1 MADRVSVL
9 GVGVHAVDLE
19 GTLKLVAED
28 IGKQGKGFICL
39 APAHNVMAC
48 RKDPGLR
55 VVFNHSLLNVPDG
68 MGVVWLLRLLG
79 HPAGRVYGPDLLIA
93 ACEKGLEN
101 GWRHF
106 FLGGAPDVA
115 SRLIAELQNRFPKL
129 KQAGS
134 YSPSFFGGTRANET
148 QAMVKQINASR
159 ADIVWVGLGSPKQEH
174 WMSEFRPYL
183 NAPLLIGVGAAFD
196 FLSGT
201 KPQAPVWIQRIGLEW
216 LFRLV
221 SEPRRLWRRYA
232 NYPLFVLLAMM
243 QILGLKRYPLEETK

>member
-1 MADRVSVL
+1 MAERISVL
-9 GVGVHAVDLE
+9 GVGVHAIDLK
-19 GTLKLVAED
+19 GTLQVISDQIVK
-28 IGKQGKGFICL
+28 KGKGFICL

-48 RKDPGLR
+48 HADPNLR
-55 VVFNHSLLNVPDG
+55 AVFNRNLLTVPDG
-68 MGVVWLLRLLG
+68 VGVVWLLRLLG
-79 HPAGRVYGPDLLIA
+79 YRAGRVYGPDLLLA
-93 ACEKGLEN
+93 VCERGQKN

-106 FLGGAPDVA
+106 FLGGAPGVA
-115 SRLIAELQNRFPKL
+115 HRLIAELQNRFPKL
-129 KQAGS
+129 KVADF
-134 YSPSFFGGTRANET
+134 YSLSFEGTNANET
-148 QAMVKQINASR
+148 QAMVRQINASR
-159 ADIVWVGLGSPKQEH
+159 ADIVWVGLGSPKQER
-174 WMSEFRPYL
+174 WMAEFRPLL